1 MTHIL
6 ESTLYGSHYTTRSV
20 IIERGC
26 TVQISTSTSGCSF
39 LLQWMDINRVH
50 SRAMPLCSQFQ
61 YYVLYFF
68 YRSCSIKQQWSM
80 TTPCCANFKV
90 WIIFFWIWLKSEK
103 PINHFTIIFFHI
115 ILSSVF
121 YRVQWGF
128 KSYVLYSN
136 VCHRLIGKN

>member
-1 MTHIL
+1 MMHIL
-6 ESTLYGSHYTTRSV
+6 ENTLYGSHYTTRSV

-39 LLQWMDINRVH
+39 LLQWMDINRFH

-90 WIIFFWIWLKSEK
+90 WIIFFLDLIEKWKTNKSF
-103 PINHFTIIFFHI
+103 HYYFFHI

>member
-103 PINHFTIIFFHI
+103 PINHFTIIFST
-115 ILSSVF
+115 LF
-121 YRVQWGF
+121 YL
-128 KSYVLYSN
+128 LYSIEFSEVLN
-136 VCHRLIGKN
+136 PMYYILMCVTVL

>member
-1 MTHIL
+1 MMHIL
-6 ESTLYGSHYTTRSV
+6 ENTLYGSHYTTRSV

-103 PINHFTIIFFHI
+103 PINHFTIIFST
-115 ILSSVF
+115 LF
-121 YRVQWGF
+121 YL
-128 KSYVLYSN
+128 LYSIEFSEVLN
-136 VCHRLIGKN
+136 PMYYILMCVTVL